1 MYNVK
6 SFKNERKQSKYRN
19 KFTDYEGHRYHS
31 KFEAKVAQDL
41 DLRVKANDIRSW
53 ERQVRIDL
61 RVDGKHIC
69 NYYIDFIIYHNNDTV
84 EYLEVKGMETD
95 LWRIKWKL
103 FELQIKREEPDS
115 ILTVMKK

>member
-6 SFKNERKQSKYRN
+6 SFKNERKKTKYRN
-19 KFTDYEGHRYHS
+19 SFTDYNGSRYHS

-41 DLRVKANDIRSW
+41 DFMKKSGEVEEW

-61 RVDGKHIC
+61 RVDGEHVC
-69 NYYIDFIIYHNNDTV
+69 NYYIDFIVYHKSGV
-84 EYLEVKGMETD
+84 KEYIEVKGFETD
-95 LWRIKWKL
+95 VWRIKWRL
-103 FELQIKREEPDS
+103 FELQIKREEPDA